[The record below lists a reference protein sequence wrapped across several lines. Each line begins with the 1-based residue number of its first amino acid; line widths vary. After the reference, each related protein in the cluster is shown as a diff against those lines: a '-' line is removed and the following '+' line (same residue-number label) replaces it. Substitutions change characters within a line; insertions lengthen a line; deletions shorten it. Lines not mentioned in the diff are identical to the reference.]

1 LKGGSR
7 LCDRVLPYLSMR
19 ILHLISS
26 VGLFGAERIA
36 VELSK
41 SLKKT
46 YHCEPILGVIRN
58 VYNPHEEISEEA
70 DRNDI
75 PYTIF
80 ACRSQLDLRL
90 AFSVRKFIKMNRVDI
105 IHCHGYKSNFYG
117 LLASRGQ
124 VPSVTTNHNWLTAHW
139 KLKTYCFLDSLWIRF
154 FDRIVAVSNEVKK
167 DMLKYKIPKEKIR
180 VIDNGICLERFEKL
194 VETRKIKSQLG
205 LEEKTRVI
213 GTIGSLGIEKGHI
226 YLLEAARQVLDV
238 VKDLKFLVIGDGP
251 LRKPLE
257 EKSEELGIKKHVIFL
272 GQRKDIPELLM
283 AMDIFVLPSIK
294 EGLPIALLEA
304 MAAKRPVI
312 ATRVGAIPKVIEN
325 KDTGILV
332 EPKDIK
338 GLRDAIMNLI
348 NDPER
353 MNLLAQEGFN
363 KVCTDFSSDE
373 MGKHYLKL
381 YKEITNHTPLPGANS

>member
-1 LKGGSR
+1 
-7 LCDRVLPYLSMR
+7 MR

-26 VGLFGAERIA
+26 GGLFGAERVA

-58 VYNPHEEISEEA
+58 VYNPHEEILEEA
-70 DRNDI
+70 KSNGI
-75 PYTIF
+75 AYTVF
-80 ACRSQLDLRL
+80 SCRSQLDLKL
-90 AFSVRKFIKMNRVDI
+90 AFSIREFIKRNRIDV

-117 LLASRGQ
+117 LLASRGE

-167 DMLKYKIPKEKIR
+167 DMLRYKIPEEKIR
-180 VIDNGICLERFEKL
+180 VIDNGIALERFEKS
-194 VETRKIKSQLG
+194 VDARNIKNQLG
-205 LEEKTRVI
+205 FEEKIRII
-213 GTIGSLGIEKGHI
+213 GTVGNLGTEKGHI
-226 YLLEAARQVLDV
+226 YLLEAAKQILDV
-238 VKDLKFLVIGDGP
+238 VKDLKFLIIGDGQS
-251 LRKPLE
+251 RKQLE
-257 EKSEELGIKKHVIFL
+257 EKSEELGINKHIIFM

-304 MAAKRPVI
+304 MAAKKPVI

-325 KDTGILV
+325 NETGVLV
-332 EPKDIK
+332 EPKDMT
-338 GLRDAIMNLI
+338 GLRDAIMNLLS
-348 NDPER
+348 DRGR
-353 MNLLAQEGFN
+353 MDRLAREGFRR
-363 KVCTDFSSDE
+363 VCTDFSSDK
-373 MGKHYLKL
+373 MCQNYLKV
-381 YKEITNHTPLPGANS
+381 YKELASWPCILPDTRL

>member
-1 LKGGSR
+1 
-7 LCDRVLPYLSMR
+7 MR

-26 VGLFGAERIA
+26 GGLFGAERVA

-58 VYNPHEEISEEA
+58 AYNPHEEICEEA
-70 DRNDI
+70 ESNGI
-75 PYTIF
+75 AYTVF
-80 ACRSQLDLRL
+80 SCRSQLDLKL
-90 AFSVRKFIKMNRVDI
+90 AFSIREFIKKNRIDI

-117 LLASRGQ
+117 LLASKGQ

-167 DMLKYKIPKEKIR
+167 DMLKYKIPEGKIR
-180 VIDNGICLERFEKL
+180 VVDNGIALERFAKL
-194 VETRKIKSQLG
+194 NETNDMKNQLG
-205 LEEKTRVI
+205 FDGKIRII

-226 YLLEAARQVLDV
+226 YLLEAARQILDS
-238 VKDLKFLVIGDGP
+238 VKDLRFLIIGDGP

-257 EKSEELGIKKHVIFL
+257 EKSEKLGIKKQVIFM
-272 GQRKDIPELLM
+272 GERKDIPELLM

-294 EGLPIALLEA
+294 EGLPMALLEA

-312 ATRVGAIPKVIEN
+312 ATWVGAIPKVIEN
-325 KDTGILV
+325 KDIGVLV
-332 EPKDIK
+332 EPKDIT
-338 GLRDAIMNLI
+338 GLRDAIINLL
-348 NDPER
+348 NDPGR
-353 MNLLAQEGFN
+353 RNLLARKGFDR
-363 KVCTDFSSDE
+363 VCMDFSSDE
-373 MGKHYLKL
+373 MGKNYLKL
-381 YKEITNHTPLPGANS
+381 YMEITDQIPPPEVRY

>member
-1 LKGGSR
+1 
-7 LCDRVLPYLSMR
+7 MR

-26 VGLFGAERIA
+26 GGLFGAERVA

-46 YHCEPILGVIRN
+46 YHCEPVLGVIRN
-58 VYNPHEEISEEA
+58 VYNPHEEILEEA
-70 DRNDI
+70 KSNGI
-75 PYTIF
+75 VYTVF
-80 ACRSQLDLRL
+80 SCRSQLDMKL
-90 AFSVRKFIKMNRVDI
+90 AFSIREFIKKNRIDI

-117 LLASRGQ
+117 LLASKGQ

-348 NDPER
+348 NDTER

>member
-1 LKGGSR
+1 
-7 LCDRVLPYLSMR
+7 MR

-26 VGLFGAERIA
+26 VGLFGAERVA

-70 DRNDI
+70 KRNDI
-75 PYTIF
+75 LYTVF
-80 ACRSQLDLRL
+80 SCRNQLDFKLV
-90 AFSVRKFIKMNRVDI
+90 FSIREFIKKNRVDI

-117 LLASRGQ
+117 LLASKGQ

-167 DMLKYKIPKEKIR
+167 DMLSYKIPEEKIR
-180 VIDNGICLERFEKL
+180 VIDNGIALERFEKL
-194 VETRKIKSQLG
+194 VETKNMKNQLG
-205 LEEKTRVI
+205 FEEKIRII
-213 GTIGSLGIEKGHI
+213 GTIGSLVIEKGHI
-226 YLLEAARQVLDV
+226 YLLEAARQILDG
-238 VKDLKFLVIGDGP
+238 VKDLKFLIIGDGP
-251 LRKPLE
+251 LRKQLE
-257 EKSEELGIKKHVIFL
+257 EKSERLGIKKDVIFM

-294 EGLPIALLEA
+294 EGLPVVLLEA

-325 KDTGILV
+325 KDIGILV

-338 GLRDAIMNLI
+338 GLRDAIINLI
-348 NDPER
+348 NDPGR
-353 MNLLAQEGFN
+353 MNLLAREGFN
-363 KVCTDFSSDE
+363 RVCMNFSSDE

-381 YKEITNHTPLPGANS
+381 YKEITNHLSLTGTRF

>member
-1 LKGGSR
+1 
-7 LCDRVLPYLSMR
+7 MR

-26 VGLFGAERIA
+26 GGLFGAERVA

-41 SLKKT
+41 SLKRT

-70 DRNDI
+70 KRNGI
-75 PYTIF
+75 AYTVF
-80 ACRSQLDLRL
+80 SCRSQLDLKL
-90 AFSVRKFIKMNRVDI
+90 AFSIREFIKKNRIDI

-117 LLASRGQ
+117 LLASKGQ

-167 DMLKYKIPKEKIR
+167 DMLRYKIPEEKIR
-180 VIDNGICLERFEKL
+180 VIDNGIALERFAKL
-194 VETRKIKSQLG
+194 VETNNMKSQLG
-205 LEEKTRVI
+205 FDEKIRII

-226 YLLEAARQVLDV
+226 YLLEAARQILDI
-238 VKDLKFLVIGDGP
+238 VKDLRFLIIGDGP

-257 EKSEELGIKKHVIFL
+257 EKSEKLGIKKQVIFM
-272 GQRKDIPELLM
+272 GERKDIPEFLM
-283 AMDIFVLPSIK
+283 AMDLFVLPSVK

-325 KDTGILV
+325 KDIGILV

-348 NDPER
+348 NDPGR
-353 MNLLAQEGFN
+353 MNLLAREGFN
-363 KVCTDFSSDE
+363 RVSTNFSSDE
-373 MGKHYLKL
+373 MGKNYLKL
-381 YKEITNHTPLPGANS
+381 YMEITNPIPCQL

>member
-1 LKGGSR
+1 
-7 LCDRVLPYLSMR
+7 MR

-26 VGLFGAERIA
+26 GGLFGAERVA

-46 YHCEPILGVIRN
+46 YHCEPVLGVIRN
-58 VYNPHEEISEEA
+58 VYNPHEEILEEA
-70 DRNDI
+70 KSNGI
-75 PYTIF
+75 VYTVF
-80 ACRSQLDLRL
+80 SCRSQLDLKL
-90 AFSVRKFIKMNRVDI
+90 AFSIREFIKKNRIDI

-117 LLASRGQ
+117 LLASKGQ

-154 FDRIVAVSNEVKK
+154 FDRIVAVSNEVKRE
-167 DMLKYKIPKEKIR
+167 MLKYKIPEEKIT
-180 VIDNGICLERFEKL
+180 VIDNGIALERFEK
-194 VETRKIKSQLG
+194 VAETKKMKNRLG
-205 LEEKTRVI
+205 FEEKTIVI

-226 YLLEAARQVLDV
+226 YLLEAARQILDL
-238 VKDLKFLVIGDGP
+238 VKDLKFLLVGDGP

-272 GQRKDIPELLM
+272 GLRKDIPELLM

-294 EGLPIALLEA
+294 EGLPIAMLEA

-312 ATRVGAIPKVIEN
+312 ATRVGAIPRVIEKKN
-325 KDTGILV
+325 IGILV
-332 EPKDIK
+332 EPKDIN

-348 NDPER
+348 IDR
-353 MNLLAQEGFN
+353 GKRDILAREGFRR
-363 KVCTDFSSDE
+363 VCTGFSSDE
-373 MGKHYLKL
+373 MGKHYLEL
-381 YKEITNHTPLPGANS
+381 YKEITNHTPLPGSSF

>member
-1 LKGGSR
+1 
-7 LCDRVLPYLSMR
+7 MH

-26 VGLFGAERIA
+26 GGLFGAERVAI
-36 VELSK
+36 ELCK

-70 DRNDI
+70 KSNDI
-75 PYTIF
+75 LYTVF
-80 ACRSQLDLRL
+80 SCRRQLDLKL
-90 AFSVRKFIKMNRVDI
+90 VFSIREFIKKNRVDI

-117 LLASRGQ
+117 LLASKGQ
-124 VPSVTTNHNWLTAHW
+124 IPSVTTNHNWLTSHW

-154 FDRIVAVSNEVKK
+154 FDRIVAVSNDVKK
-167 DMLKYKIPKEKIR
+167 NMLRYEIPEQKIR
-180 VIDNGICLERFEKL
+180 VIDNGIALERFAKL
-194 VETRKIKSQLG
+194 VETNKMKSQLG
-205 LEEKTRVI
+205 FDENIRII

-226 YLLEAARQVLDV
+226 YLLEAAKEILDIV
-238 VKDLKFLVIGDGP
+238 NDLRFLIIGDGR

-257 EKSEELGIKKHVIFL
+257 DKSEKLGIKKQVIFM

-294 EGLPIALLEA
+294 EGLPMALLEA

-312 ATRVGAIPKVIEN
+312 ATRVGGIPKVIEN
-325 KDTGILV
+325 RDTGILV

-338 GLRDAIMNLI
+338 GLRDAIIDLI
-348 NDPER
+348 NDPKR
-353 MNLLAQEGFN
+353 MALLAREGFN
-363 KVCTDFSSDE
+363 RVRMNFSSDE
-373 MGKHYLKL
+373 MCKNYLKL
-381 YKEITNHTPLPGANS
+381 YKGLTSRIPPPDPVLS

>member
-1 LKGGSR
+1 
-7 LCDRVLPYLSMR
+7 MR

-26 VGLFGAERIA
+26 VGLFGAERVA
-36 VELSK
+36 VELAK

-70 DRNDI
+70 DRNGI
-75 PYTIF
+75 PHTVF
-80 ACRSQLDLRL
+80 TCKSQLDLQL
-90 AFSVRKFIKMNRVDI
+90 AFSVREFIKKNRVDI

-139 KLKTYCFLDSLWIRF
+139 KLKAYCFLDSLWIRF

-167 DMLKYKIPKEKIR
+167 DMLRYKIPEEKIR
-180 VIDNGICLERFEKL
+180 VIDNGIALERFEKV
-194 VETRKIKSQLG
+194 VETKKMKNQLG
-205 LEEKTRVI
+205 FDEEIRII
-213 GTIGSLGIEKGHI
+213 GTIGSLIIEKGHI
-226 YLLEAARQVLDV
+226 YLLEAARQILDG
-238 VKDLKFLVIGDGP
+238 VKDLKFLIIGDGP

-257 EKSEELGIKKHVIFL
+257 EKSEELGIKKDVIFM
-272 GQRKDIPELLM
+272 GQREDIPELLM
-283 AMDIFVLPSIK
+283 AMDVFVLPSIK
-294 EGLPIALLEA
+294 EGLPVALLEA

-325 KDTGILV
+325 KDIGILV
-332 EPKDIK
+332 EPKDINE
-338 GLRDAIMNLI
+338 LRDAIMNLI
-348 NDPER
+348 DDPWR
-353 MNLLAQEGFN
+353 MNLLARGGFSR
-363 KVCTDFSSDE
+363 VCMDFSSDE

-381 YKEITNHTPLPGANS
+381 YNEITNHAPC